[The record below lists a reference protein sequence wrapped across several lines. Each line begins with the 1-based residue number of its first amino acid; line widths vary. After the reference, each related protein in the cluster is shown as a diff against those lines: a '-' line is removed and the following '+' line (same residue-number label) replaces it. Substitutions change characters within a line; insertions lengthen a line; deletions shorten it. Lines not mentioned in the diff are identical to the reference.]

1 MPSRMA
7 TDANMDC
14 SQSTPTG
21 YVPAFRSGNV
31 DQYGT
36 SHDANNPYLMRGEVP
51 ANDSRSQYGTATGYQ
66 SHNAHLASAL
76 HTGLHAPGPNL
87 DEHFWQ
93 QQSQPAQDASLPD
106 DPLAARDGLADTE
119 PSNEAENTLP
129 IENASSSVCPARPK
143 RTTVP
148 RSERRKHYKPK
159 PDPSHPRSFRPFQ
172 PLEMSDT
179 TPIQWTMP
187 PIVGSWLMFSNKM
200 VKYRPFPPDID
211 AVREKLFTMKQS
223 ILLKN
228 SQEVADYVPHIN
240 NVWRRAVQRVE
251 IDERTGLQ
259 TEYWHCRTKK
269 AMKPRKDDGT
279 RKGIRNREKKSQ
291 VLFRKRVLFKY
302 GCLLQ
307 PNDANCL

>member
-1 MPSRMA
+1 
-7 TDANMDC
+7 MDW
-14 SQSTPTG
+14 SQSTPSG

-31 DQYGT
+31 NQYGT
-36 SHDANNPYLMRGEVP
+36 SQNANRSYMGRGQVP
-51 ANDSRSQYGTATGYQ
+51 VNNTRSQYGTATAYQ
-66 SHNAHLASAL
+66 SHDAHLASTL
-76 HTGLHAPGPNL
+76 NTGLHAPEPSI
-87 DEHFWQ
+87 DEHFWSQ
-93 QQSQPAQDASLPD
+93 QNQPGQDASLPD
-106 DPLAARDGLADTE
+106 DSLAPRHGETHTE
-119 PSNEAENTLP
+119 PTDEAEDALP
-129 IENASSSVCPARPK
+129 VDDAPTSTGPARRQ

-159 PDPSHPRSFRPFQ
+159 PDPSNPRLFRPFQ

-179 TPIQWTMP
+179 TPTQWTMP

-200 VKYRPFPPDID
+200 IKYRPMPPDID
-211 AVREKLFTMKQS
+211 AVRAKLFSMKES

-251 IDERTGLQ
+251 IDPTTGLQ

-279 RKGIRNREKKSQ
+279 KKGIRNRERKSQ
-291 VLFRKRVLFKY
+291 VLFRKRFPLRRLYITVK
-302 GCLLQ
+302 
-307 PNDANCL
+307 